1 MDTAHDRFRR
11 LLEPVHARAVAF
23 ARGLCRS
30 RADGDDLFQE
40 AAVRALAKLDSLR
53 DDAAFPRWFFRVVIT
68 AHRNRSRRAFWRRL
82 IPLGDTSERTDGA
95 RPDPGHSGDYRSDEW
110 SAARAEAARRAR
122 AALATLPAVQREA
135 IVLFELEGWQV
146 DEIAELQR
154 VSVSAV
160 KSRLAR
166 GRARLR
172 LHYEHGV
179 AGALPTYSPVE
190 SS

>member
-1 MDTAHDRFRR
+1 MNTAHDRFRR

-40 AAVRALAKLDSLR
+40 AAVRALAKLGSLR
-53 DDAAFPRWFFRVVIT
+53 DDAAFPRWFYRVVIT
-68 AHRNRSRRAFWRRL
+68 VHRNRSRRAFWRRL
-82 IPLGDTSERTDGA
+82 IPLGDHDELADG
-95 RPDPGHSGDYRSDEW
+95 PDPGHSGDYRTDEW
-110 SAARAEAARRAR
+110 SPARAEAARRAR

-135 IVLFELEGWQV
+135 IVLFEVEGWQV

-154 VSVSAV
+154 VSISAV

-166 GRARLR
+166 GRTRLR
-172 LHYEHGV
+172 THYEHGL
-179 AGALPTYSPVE
+179 AEPLPTYSPGE